1 MNSEKVAIFPTELT
15 GTIKYWKF
23 HDLSDMVLH
32 AYNPST
38 QEAEAGEREREL
50 FLSSS
55 QQEIVLLTLSTH
67 GRLVLGCPY
76 VQILNFFI

>member
-38 QEAEAGEREREL
+38 QEAEIRRITFPGKPRQKSL
-50 FLSSS
+50 
-55 QQEIVLLTLSTH
+55 
-67 GRLVLGCPY
+67 
-76 VQILNFFI
+76 